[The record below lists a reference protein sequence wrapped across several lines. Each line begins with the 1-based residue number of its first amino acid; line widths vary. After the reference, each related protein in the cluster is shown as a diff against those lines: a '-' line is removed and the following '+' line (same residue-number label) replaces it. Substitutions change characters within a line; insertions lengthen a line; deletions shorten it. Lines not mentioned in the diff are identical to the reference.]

1 MRRPPLGRRTLTSE
15 EATAM
20 SLRAR
25 SHAAAKIAT
34 VAVQEPD
41 DKVAE
46 ALSRLAARIL
56 VSRAPLYTTSADWTP
71 RADSI
76 EVDSWDEAS

>member
-1 MRRPPLGRRTLTSE
+1 MGRRTLTTE
-15 EATAM
+15 EATRM
-20 SLRAR
+20 SLKAR
-25 SHAAAKIAT
+25 TRAAAEIAT

-71 RADSI
+71 RANSI

>member
-1 MRRPPLGRRTLTSE
+1 MGRRTLTTE

-25 SHAAAKIAT
+25 SHAAAEIAT
-34 VAVQEPD
+34 AAVREPD

-56 VSRAPLYTTSADWTP
+56 VNRAPLYATSADWTP
-71 RADSI
+71 RANSI